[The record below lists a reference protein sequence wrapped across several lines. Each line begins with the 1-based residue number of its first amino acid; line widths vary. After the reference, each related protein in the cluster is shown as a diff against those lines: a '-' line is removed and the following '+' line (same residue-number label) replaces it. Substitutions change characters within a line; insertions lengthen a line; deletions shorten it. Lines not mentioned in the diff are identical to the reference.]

1 MNLLEVYVQAWH
13 DSASAIATLLPTLD
27 ESEWEAPTDCPG
39 WTVKDVA
46 AHLAHLENEL
56 ATGVV
61 ASTDPSM
68 TEMISAYTQA
78 GVEARRDH
86 TIEELQSEFAEAVAV
101 REQELQNLNDDPGS
115 PAPVTPGGISWSWD
129 TLLRNRAIDVWVHE
143 QDIRRAVGKPG
154 GMDSAGAHVTSNTF
168 KRAMPFV
175 VGKKVRPAP
184 GTTVGWHVTGE
195 IPFDLIVAVDEDG
208 RAKPTPS
215 IDGEP
220 QALLTM
226 STEAFTALG
235 AGRRTADQLDVK
247 ISGDRELGSTVLS
260 AMPVTF

>member
-13 DSASAIATLLPTLD
+13 DSASAITTLLPTLD

-68 TEMISAYTQA
+68 TEMVSAYTQA

-86 TIEELQSEFAEAVAV
+86 TTEELVSEFAEAVAV
-101 REQELQNLNDDPGS
+101 REQELESLNEDPES

-154 GMDSAGAHVTSNTF
+154 GMDSAGAQVTAKTF

-195 IPFDLIVAVDEDG
+195 IPFDLTVAVGDDG
-208 RAKPTPS
+208 RAKVAPS
-215 IDGEP
+215 GEREP

-235 AGRRTADQLDVK
+235 AGRRTADQLGVE
-247 ISGDRELGSTVLS
+247 ISGDRELASTVLT

>member
-13 DSASAIATLLPTLD
+13 DSASAITTLLPTLD

-68 TEMISAYTQA
+68 TEMVSAYTQA

-86 TIEELQSEFAEAVAV
+86 TTEEIVSEFAEAVAV
-101 REQELQNLNDDPGS
+101 REQELQSLNEDPES

-154 GMDSAGAHVTSNTF
+154 GMDSAGAQVTANTF

-184 GTTVGWHVTGE
+184 GTTVGWHVTGA
-195 IPFDLIVAVDEDG
+195 IPFDLTVAVGDDG
-208 RAKPTPS
+208 RAKVAPS
-215 IDGEP
+215 GEREP

-235 AGRRTADQLDVK
+235 AGRRTADQLDVE
-247 ISGDRELGSTVLS
+247 INGDRELASTVLS